1 MYLSQ
6 DQVRRYQEKGCL
18 LLDQLFDADEVQ
30 VLLDAF
36 RRDSKILGEHRI
48 VERDRDEVRAV
59 YGSHRRQ
66 PEFSMLVRSPRLLG
80 PVQQLLGDDVYVYQF
95 KINAKP
101 AFAGEGWSW
110 HQDYTAWKIEDNLPA
125 PRLINVA
132 FFLDD
137 INEFNGPIIFVPG
150 SHRQGL
156 IREARRPGNT
166 ESEQHLEPEDI
177 ALTPTQMSTLVDQY
191 GMESPK
197 GKAGSVVM
205 FHPEIVHGSAS
216 NMSPFH
222 RRLLIATYNDIRN
235 EPRPLGLPRPEY
247 LVGRDTEALEIV
259 EAPLVRS
266 AEGVRA

>member
-1 MYLSQ
+1 MHLSQ
-6 DQVRRYQEKGCL
+6 DQVRRYREKGCL
-18 LLDQLFDADEVQ
+18 LLDQLFDAHEVQ
-30 VLLDAF
+30 GLLDTF

-48 VERDRDEVRAV
+48 AERDRDEVRAV
-59 YGSHRRQ
+59 YGSHQRQ

-110 HQDYTAWKIEDNLPA
+110 HQDYAAWKIADNLPA
-125 PRLINVA
+125 PRLINAA

-156 IREARRPGNT
+156 VRETRRPGNA
-166 ESEQHLEPEDI
+166 ESAQHLDPEDI
-177 ALTPTQMSTLVDQY
+177 ALTPTQMTALVDQY

-197 GKAGSVVM
+197 GKAGSVVL

-222 RRLLIATYNDIRN
+222 RRLLIATYNDVRN
-235 EPRPLGLPRPEY
+235 EPRPLSLPRPEY
-247 LVGRDTEALEIV
+247 LVGRDTEALEMV
-259 EAPLVRS
+259 EVPLVRS
-266 AEGVRA
+266 PGGV